1 MEAKL
6 EKMVESLIAL
16 VLVHFATLNHQR
28 VDITCR
34 EDLISNHGYLCQ
46 LPGRFSCPPEARK
59 SYRADCSACARG
71 WISPRICYG
80 MFQTRNAILI
90 TSHVFMQPNLKPP
103 ITTTKRALEYKAE
116 LEKIDPNVDYLMTLY
131 LSPELTPEEI
141 RKASA
146 AGIVG
151 MSIGLSDRKEGC

>member
-1 MEAKL
+1 
-6 EKMVESLIAL
+6 
-16 VLVHFATLNHQR
+16 
-28 VDITCR
+28 
-34 EDLISNHGYLCQ
+34 
-46 LPGRFSCPPEARK
+46 
-59 SYRADCSACARG
+59 
-71 WISPRICYG
+71 
-80 MFQTRNAILI
+80 
-90 TSHVFMQPNLKPP
+90 MQPNLKPP